1 MRLVGPTVQTE
12 HRQDIFLEAVT
23 HKGQDL
29 SNSTSSKANRQRKCM
44 TDEKP
49 TQAEPGVVAAEE
61 AETGLPGCGGD
72 AREVYG

>member
-1 MRLVGPTVQTE
+1 
-12 HRQDIFLEAVT
+12 
-23 HKGQDL
+23 
-29 SNSTSSKANRQRKCM
+29 M

>member
-49 TQAEPGVVAAEE
+49 TQAEPGVAAAEE
-61 AETGLPGCGGD
+61 AETGLPGCRGE